1 MATIG
6 MNDLKTGLTIEYNQ
20 SIWRVLEFQHV
31 KPGKGAAFVR
41 SKLKNLRTGAVNE
54 ITFRPGD
61 KFETANIETTEMQYL
76 YAEGDQHVF
85 MDNETYEQVS
95 IPDDKIQDALK
106 FLLENMN
113 VKITTY
119 EGEILDVELP
129 KTVELTV
136 KETQPGI
143 KGATANGGGKPATM
157 ETGLVI
163 TVPDFI
169 NEGDKLVVNTDNG
182 GSYTSRRFH
191 FEGGKFH
198 GRRNHCIDA
207 PKRYFRRNT
216 C

>member
-6 MNDLKTGLTIEYNQ
+6 MNDLKTGLTILYNQ

-54 ITFRPGD
+54 VTFRPGD
-61 KFETANIETTEMQYL
+61 KFQTASIESADMQYL
-76 YAEGDQHVF
+76 YAEGDARVF
-85 MDNETYEQVS
+85 MNTETYDQIS
-95 IPDDKIQDALK
+95 IPDDKLQDALR
-106 FLLENMN
+106 FLLENMT
-113 VKITTY
+113 VKVTTY
-119 EGEILDVELP
+119 EGEILDVEVP

-163 TVPDFI
+163 TVPDFV
-169 NEGDKLVVNTDNG
+169 NAGDKLIVNTDDG
-182 GSYTSRRFH
+182 GSYSSR
-191 FEGGKFH
+191 
-198 GRRNHCIDA
+198 A
-207 PKRYFRRNT
+207 
-216 C
+216 

>member
-95 IPDDKIQDALK
+95 IPADKIQRCFEVL
-106 FLLENMN
+106 
-113 VKITTY
+113 V
-119 EGEILDVELP
+119 
-129 KTVELTV
+129 
-136 KETQPGI
+136 
-143 KGATANGGGKPATM
+143 GKH
-157 ETGLVI
+157 E
-163 TVPDFI
+163 
-169 NEGDKLVVNTDNG
+169 
-182 GSYTSRRFH
+182 R
-191 FEGGKFH
+191 
-198 GRRNHCIDA
+198 
-207 PKRYFRRNT
+207 
-216 C
+216 

>member
-6 MNDLKTGLTIEYNQ
+6 MNDLKTGLTIVYNQ
-20 SIWRVLEFQHV
+20 SIWRVIEFQHV

-61 KFETANIETTEMQYL
+61 KFETAQINQESMQYL
-76 YAEGDQHVF
+76 YADGDNHVF
-85 MDNETYEQVS
+85 MNTETYEQVE
-95 IPDDKIQDALK
+95 IPADRIQDALK
-106 FLLENMN
+106 FLLENME

-119 EGEILDVELP
+119 EGEILDVEVP
-129 KTVELTV
+129 KTVTLTV
-136 KETQPGI
+136 AETQPGI

-169 NEGDKLVVNTDNG
+169 NAGDKLIVNTEDG
-182 GSYTSRRFH
+182 GTYTSR
-191 FEGGKFH
+191 
-198 GRRNHCIDA
+198 A
-207 PKRYFRRNT
+207 
-216 C
+216 

>member
-143 KGATANGGGKPATM
+143 K
-157 ETGLVI
+157 ELLL
-163 TVPDFI
+163 TVVVSLQRW
-169 NEGDKLVVNTDNG
+169 KLDWL
-182 GSYTSRRFH
+182 SLFLTSSTKVTSWLLTLTTVDHTRHVPSFY
-191 FEGGKFH
+191 K
-198 GRRNHCIDA
+198 
-207 PKRYFRRNT
+207 
-216 C
+216 

>member
-6 MNDLKTGLTIEYNQ
+6 MNDLKTGLTILYNQ

-54 ITFRPGD
+54 VTFRPGD
-61 KFETANIETTEMQYL
+61 KFETANIAQTSMQYL
-76 YAEGDQHVF
+76 YEDAGNHVF
-85 MDNETYEQVS
+85 MDTETYDQVE
-95 IPDDKIQDALK
+95 IPADKIQDSLK
-106 FLLENMN
+106 FLLENME

-129 KTVELTV
+129 KTVTLTV
-136 KETQPGI
+136 AETQPGI

-169 NEGDKLVVNTDNG
+169 NAGDKLIVNTDDG
-182 GSYTSRRFH
+182 GSYTSR
-191 FEGGKFH
+191 
-198 GRRNHCIDA
+198 A
-207 PKRYFRRNT
+207 
-216 C
+216 

>member
-6 MNDLKTGLTIEYNQ
+6 MNDLKTGLTILYNQ

-54 ITFRPGD
+54 VTFRPGD
-61 KFETANIETTEMQYL
+61 KFETANIAQTSMQYL
-76 YAEGDQHVF
+76 YEDAGNHVF
-85 MDNETYEQVS
+85 MDTETYDQVE
-95 IPDDKIQDALK
+95 IPADKIQDSLK
-106 FLLENMN
+106 FLLENME

-129 KTVELTV
+129 KTVTLTV
-136 KETQPGI
+136 AETQPGI

-169 NEGDKLVVNTDNG
+169 NAGDKLIVNTDDG
-182 GSYTSRRFH
+182 GSYTSRAQQQRM
-191 FEGGKFH
+191 
-198 GRRNHCIDA
+198 I
-207 PKRYFRRNT
+207 KRSVDRLPAGAL
-216 C
+216 

>member
-113 VKITTY
+113 VKITSY

-182 GSYTSRRFH
+182 GSYTSR
-191 FEGGKFH
+191 
-198 GRRNHCIDA
+198 A
-207 PKRYFRRNT
+207 
-216 C
+216 